1 VKQPSH
7 RNDRADERTGLL
19 AFLQTIACPG
29 ADVAALPP
37 DANLFDAGIIDSLA
51 VVRIIEYLESEY
63 GIRFVSAGFDPREIG
78 TITGIE
84 RVIAGGR

>member
-7 RNDRADERTGLL
+7 RIGRADERTRLL

-29 ADVAALPP
+29 ADVDALPA

-63 GIRFVSAGFDPREIG
+63 GIRFAGAGFDPLEIG